1 MSMFILHFHHYSP
14 SYGDGWGD
22 TYDKSDLVIYVNHI
36 FVLRT
41 SMTYLED
48 GDYYSI
54 TKTFYGI
61 FLLSNSMA

>member
-1 MSMFILHFHHYSP
+1 MSMFILHFHRYLP

-61 FLLSNSMA
+61 FLLSNSMT